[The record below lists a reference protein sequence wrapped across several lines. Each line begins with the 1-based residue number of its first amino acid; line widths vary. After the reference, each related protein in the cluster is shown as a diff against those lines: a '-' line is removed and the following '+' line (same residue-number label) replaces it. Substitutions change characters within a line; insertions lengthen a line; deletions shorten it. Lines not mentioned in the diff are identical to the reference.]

1 MSTRGPKRTGNLTA
15 EDVALWRHVARSVR
29 PLPGRALPEPA
40 APAPPPPRPPAP
52 IVAPPPLRPTSP
64 PPLPPLAPL
73 ERKLRQEFE
82 RGRRTPDR
90 VLDLHGMTQAAAHT
104 ALRGFLASG
113 QARGDRCVLVITG
126 KGARTGTEH
135 AEPGVLRRVV
145 PQWLRLPDLRGLVL
159 GFEEAAQRHGGAG
172 ALYIRLRRR
181 AGDRGAG
188 SDL

>member
-1 MSTRGPKRTGNLTA
+1 M
-15 EDVALWRHVARSVR
+15 
-29 PLPGRALPEPA
+29 
-40 APAPPPPRPPAP
+40 
-52 IVAPPPLRPTSP
+52 
-64 PPLPPLAPL
+64 
-73 ERKLRQEFE
+73 
-82 RGRRTPDR
+82 
-90 VLDLHGMTQAAAHT
+90 LDLHGMTQAAAHG
-104 ALRGFLASG
+104 ALRSFLFSS

-181 AGDRGAG
+181 PDDRGPGGDA
-188 SDL
+188 